1 MSRWRLKTVKTRPQ
15 VPWYSEEIALA
26 KRRRP
31 KAEKNKVAC
40 WSVSVQQMKN
50 HATFIMNR
58 ARKEY
63 YADFINENSTD
74 QGRLFRATEKL
85 LAPIDDLCFSEYND
99 NSLLDNDVG
108 RFFFLKTDK
117 IRKDHDATDIE
128 PNELNRLLP
137 VDPAVRT
144 NYTASAY
151 YAKKMS
157 FSSYKGRLRKRAH
170 STPCLHRWLWTVKMS
185 LYPSSPVWLTRL
197 CLQVIF
203 HLDGRMHLFYH
214 SARNLAITTRCRI

>member
-1 MSRWRLKTVKTRPQ
+1 
-15 VPWYSEEIALA
+15 
-26 KRRRP
+26 
-31 KAEKNKVAC
+31 
-40 WSVSVQQMKN
+40 MKN

-85 LAPIDDLCFSEYND
+85 LAPIDDLCFSDYND

-117 IRKDHDATDIE
+117 IRKDHDATGIE
-128 PNELNRLLP
+128 PNELKKLLP

-185 LYPSSPVWLTRL
+185 LYLSSPVWLTRL

-203 HLDGRMHLFYH
+203 HLDGRMHLFCH
-214 SARNLAITTRCRI
+214 SARNLAITTRFRI